1 MLEKSEVLVA
11 GDLRGNTVLKQALL
25 RRNKKYF
32 VVGDLR
38 GHIVFVAIQ
47 RERERERERERDS
60 QVLVVGDFRGNIVFV
75 EPKSGV

>member
-1 MLEKSEVLVA
+1 MKSEVLEKNEVLVA
-11 GDLRGNTVLKQALL
+11 DDLRGNTVLKQALL

-47 RERERERERERDS
+47 RERERERERETHRS
-60 QVLVVGDFRGNIVFV
+60 LSSATSAVT
-75 EPKSGV
+75 